1 MSHFNETREICVSRM
16 KDIDINDYINYNKYT
31 FISIDYINY
40 IDDRAFLKILLYLF
54 PKVIL

>member
-1 MSHFNETREICVSRM
+1 M